1 MSAQPIDPR
10 LEASDAV
17 QAAYQAQ
24 AQAQAQAAQAQVA
37 QAPTRHQPA
46 PYPAP
51 ALTRSDS
58 QIKLYRDAAQT
69 AQQAQDVSQPYYGYA
84 AALPTGHSPSDED
97 GDRRA
102 SAGGPDLVD
111 MSPAGPGMLAADAK
125 RSRAC
130 EACRGLKVRCD
141 MDNSGQPCKRCA
153 KAGRQCIVTQPSR
166 RRQKKADTR
175 VAELEKKIDALTQV
189 LHQQQQ
195 SHQVPFQSPLQ
206 PDAYPP
212 PTFDPNRHEA
222 PLADVDYEADDRRK
236 RRRLDDPSKPL
247 YATIYNDYGEYV
259 KQRVRQIIDWHSCC
273 TIFAHFKDRLVPEF
287 PAVVLPA
294 DATPEWTLEN
304 KPILFLCITAAACF
318 RFVETEIQD
327 ALTEEVFDVL
337 ATAVIR
343 KGLKSLEII
352 QGLQVAF
359 LWHKPPDRPA
369 QANFYMLIH
378 MAVVM
383 ALDVGLGKRFNP
395 NKVKRGFGGVGAD
408 LPPGPGSQLVDSDT
422 IDSRRAWLAC
432 YYTSVSVSSV
442 LRRPNLLRWS
452 NYMQECVDI
461 LESSPDAAPT
471 DALFAQH
478 IKIQRICDEISVS
491 FAMEDPT
498 ASISILDP
506 KVAYT
511 LEVLQEK
518 LDKWDQEL
526 PAHLKLPTLMFYKHV
541 TSLYLHE
548 IGLHVN
554 HNTDDF
560 RVPFSEGS
568 LKSGSHFSE
577 TLSQK
582 QMASIE
588 ACLKACHNVIGTFCD
603 FGPDTVSTLPALL
616 YFVRIVYALVVLI
629 KMHVAATFPGSELG
643 KVIKPEDIKAPEF
656 LDRVFHC
663 FVALAQ
669 GSSQKAFSK
678 AHQIL
683 GLLREWIALHPNGV
697 ESSKEP
703 NARGVQSQRLSSRDN
718 DSLRVLSEAATA
730 GAEQSHQRSSWSFDS
745 PYTPASQYPSHE
757 VPNQASRSQSDAY
770 SNPTNYASMS
780 TPGSGPHQG
789 VPANDVSA
797 YASMLD
803 PSFAKQL
810 GGAEWTQGMDFE
822 QAIDVALSGLDFS
835 GDMYTSFFGDGA
847 DAFQLPPDAAAASGR
862 W

>member
-24 AQAQAQAAQAQVA
+24 AQAQAAQAQVA
-37 QAPTRHQPA
+37 QAPARHQPA

-51 ALTRSDS
+51 ALARSDS
-58 QIKLYRDAAQT
+58 QIKLYREAAKT

-84 AALPTGHSPSDED
+84 AALPPGHSPSDED
-97 GDRRA
+97 GDRRESLVGA
-102 SAGGPDLVD
+102 DMVD
-111 MSPAGPGMLAADAK
+111 MSPGGGAMLAADAK

-195 SHQVPFQSPLQ
+195 HPHVPFQSPLQ

-212 PTFDPNRHEA
+212 PTFDPVKHEA
-222 PLADVDYEADDRRK
+222 PLADVDFEADDRRK
-236 RRRLDDPSKPL
+236 RRRIDDPSKPL
-247 YATIYNDYGEYV
+247 YHTIYAEFGEYV
-259 KQRVRQIIDWHSCC
+259 KQRVRQIIDWNSAC
-273 TIFAHFKDRLVPEF
+273 TIFAHFKDRLIPEF
-287 PAVVLPA
+287 PAIVLPA
-294 DATPEWTLEN
+294 DTTPEWCLET

-383 ALDVGLGKRFNP
+383 SLDVGLGKRFNP

-408 LPPGPGSQLVDSDT
+408 LPPGPGSQLVDSDA

-432 YYTSVSVSSV
+432 YYTSASVSQV

-461 LESSPDAAPT
+461 LENSPDAAPT

-478 IKIQRICDEISVS
+478 IKVQRICDEISIS

-518 LDKWDQEL
+518 LDKWEQEL

-560 RVPFSEGS
+560 KVPFSGMS
-568 LKSGSHFSE
+568 L
-577 TLSQK
+577 T
-582 QMASIE
+582 
-588 ACLKACHNVIGTFCD
+588 
-603 FGPDTVSTLPALL
+603 TV
-616 YFVRIVYALVVLI
+616 R
-629 KMHVAATFPGSELG
+629 
-643 KVIKPEDIKAPEF
+643 
-656 LDRVFHC
+656 
-663 FVALAQ
+663 
-669 GSSQKAFSK
+669 
-678 AHQIL
+678 
-683 GLLREWIALHPNGV
+683 
-697 ESSKEP
+697 
-703 NARGVQSQRLSSRDN
+703 ARS
-718 DSLRVLSEAATA
+718 
-730 GAEQSHQRSSWSFDS
+730 
-745 PYTPASQYPSHE
+745 
-757 VPNQASRSQSDAY
+757 
-770 SNPTNYASMS
+770 
-780 TPGSGPHQG
+780 
-789 VPANDVSA
+789 
-797 YASMLD
+797 
-803 PSFAKQL
+803 
-810 GGAEWTQGMDFE
+810 
-822 QAIDVALSGLDFS
+822 
-835 GDMYTSFFGDGA
+835 
-847 DAFQLPPDAAAASGR
+847 
-862 W
+862 

>member
-51 ALTRSDS
+51 ALARSDS
-58 QIKLYRDAAQT
+58 QIKLYREAAQT
-69 AQQAQDVSQPYYGYA
+69 AQQAQEISQPYYGYA

-97 GDRRA
+97 RDRRE
-102 SAGGPDLVD
+102 SAVGADMID
-111 MSPAGPGMLAADAK
+111 MSPGGAAMLAADAK

-141 MDNSGQPCKRCA
+141 MDNSGNPCKRCA

-195 SHQVPFQSPLQ
+195 HLPHQSPLQ
-206 PDAYPP
+206 PDAYPQ
-212 PTFDPNRHEA
+212 PTFEPVKHEA
-222 PLADVDYEADDRRK
+222 PLADIDYDAEDRRK

-247 YATIYNDYGEYV
+247 YHTIYTEYGEYV
-259 KQRVRQIIDWHSCC
+259 KQRVRQIIDWDSAC
-273 TIFAHFKDRLVPEF
+273 TIFAHFKDRLIPEF
-287 PAVVLPA
+287 PAIVLPA
-294 DATPEWTLEN
+294 DATPEWMLEN
-304 KPILFLCITAAACF
+304 KPILFLCISAAACF
-318 RFVETEIQD
+318 RFVATEVQD

-383 ALDVGLGKRFNP
+383 SLDVGLGKRFNP

-408 LPPGPGSQLVDSDT
+408 LPPGPGSQLVDSDA
-422 IDSRRAWLAC
+422 IESRRAWLTC
-432 YYTSVSVSSV
+432 YYTSASVSQV

-461 LESSPDAAPT
+461 LESSSEAAST
-471 DALFAQH
+471 DPLFAQH
-478 IKIQRICDEISVS
+478 IKIQRICDEISIS

-511 LEVLQEK
+511 LTVLEQK
-518 LDKWDQEL
+518 LTEWEQNL
-526 PAHLKLPTLMFYKHV
+526 PSHLKLPTLMFYRHV

-560 RVPFSEGS
+560 KVPFSEGT

-588 ACLKACHNVIGTFCD
+588 ACLTACHNVIGTFCD
-603 FGPDTVSTLPALL
+603 FGPETVSTLPALL

-629 KMHVAATFPGSELG
+629 KMHVAATYPGSELG

-656 LDRVFHC
+656 LERVYHC
-663 FVALAQ
+663 FVALSQ
-669 GSSQKAFSK
+669 GRSQKAFHK

-683 GLLREWIALHPNGV
+683 SLLREWIASHPNGV
-697 ESSKEP
+697 DSTKEA
-703 NARGVQSQRLSSRDN
+703 NTRGAVPQRLPSRDN

-730 GAEQSHQRSSWSFDS
+730 GAEPDRTNWSFDS
-745 PYTPASQYPSHE
+745 PYAPSSQYPSHDL
-757 VPNQASRSQSDAY
+757 PNQAARSQSDAAY
-770 SNPTNYASMS
+770 SNAGNYASTVMS
-780 TPGSGPHQG
+780 TPGSTNQQG
-789 VPANDVSA
+789 LSANDASA
-797 YASMLD
+797 YANMLD
-803 PSFAKQL
+803 PSFAKQS
-810 GGAEWTQGMDFE
+810 GGPEWTQGLDFE

-835 GDMYTSFFGDGA
+835 GDLYTSFFGDGA
-847 DAFQLPPDAAAASGR
+847 DAFQIPADAAANGGR